1 MKDTDQKKIANSESP
16 GSVSEFPGVRSKTSR
31 TITIREF
38 VDTVRSD
45 RYRRQVLEYR
55 RLKALPGHEAE
66 AQAIKENMPCI
77 VPAGVCLNGHAVKDL
92 SVHSGLL
99 CVDLDHTDRRTQEVF
114 GLACSLP
121 FTYAS
126 IISISGEG
134 IKMLVRVRMEDVRQ
148 DYARLY
154 AAVGNAVSAHVGHP
168 YDEKCKILT
177 QPCFYS
183 YHPEAYYNAEAVAF
197 EMPEVV
203 PASAIHESASSAS
216 ASSASAASAS
226 AASATATSATEKRKM
241 LLSAAEAIP
250 GDVRGSVPTSACGF
264 IPRLLDDFERNNPFR
279 RGNRNDLA
287 LKLGRVAGSKGF
299 SPDEMEKLISLFSDR
314 YASGDFTAEDIR
326 QRVVA
331 GYQFVECLPKEQ
343 KEPARGQK
351 GVRVTYTPV
360 CGSNEDDAPEVVLE
374 KNDELRAD
382 APYIPDTVFASLPD
396 FLIRCCRYTSDKRE
410 RDMALLG
417 CLNSCSAIFPY
428 VSFLYKRSLYSP
440 HFYLASVAAA
450 GAGKGIMAFTAIL
463 LDPTQ
468 EYYDQIRRANKKAYE
483 QALLGWDSE
492 QQQARREKRLP
503 DINLKP
509 EEPKAQ
515 YLKISATTSK
525 SRLIEHLATAG
536 EVGCCMATTEI
547 NTMVSS
553 LGQDCGK
560 YEDILCKAAHHEE
573 VSSSY
578 KVDGEPIV
586 VKHPHLALNIAGTQE
601 QFYIFFRSLEVGLF
615 SRFAFYTRQQSQK
628 WESCAPGDEQVDLRG
643 YFQSLGKELLEMH
656 KVLLES
662 PTLVTFSPAQWQLHT
677 TLFSELLRRVLLEG
691 RDSSGSLIR
700 RAGLLGMRL
709 ATILTIFRKWEDY
722 RYAKEYCCTDADFRM
737 AMDIVRTLVEHS
749 LLLSTSLPDTN
760 QPPVSMH
767 RFHRLDEILSS
778 LSKKFT
784 YTDFVRSVQN
794 TGMSESTGKR
804 FLQKALKL
812 QYIVKEEN
820 SYRKRR
826 KPSSGQ
832 GYK

>member
-1 MKDTDQKKIANSESP
+1 MKDTDQKKNANSESP

-92 SVHSGLL
+92 SVHSRLL

-197 EMPEVV
+197 EMPEVM

-216 ASSASAASAS
+216 AASATAT
-226 AASATATSATEKRKM
+226 SATATSATEKRKM

-360 CGSNEDDAPEVVLE
+360 CGSNEEDAPEVVLE

-709 ATILTIFRKWEDY
+709 AAILTIFRKWEDY

-778 LSKKFT
+778 LSKEFT

>member
-92 SVHSGLL
+92 SVHSRLL

-216 ASSASAASAS
+216 ASSAS

-360 CGSNEDDAPEVVLE
+360 YGSNEEDAPEVVLE

-709 ATILTIFRKWEDY
+709 AAILTIFRKWEDY

-778 LSKKFT
+778 LSKEFT

-820 SYRKRR
+820 RYRKRR

>member
-92 SVHSGLL
+92 SVHSRLL

-154 AAVGNAVSAHVGHP
+154 AAVGNAVSAHVRHP

-216 ASSASAASAS
+216 ASSASAASA
-226 AASATATSATEKRKM
+226 TATSATEKRKM
-241 LLSAAEAIP
+241 SLSAAEAIP

-360 CGSNEDDAPEVVLE
+360 CGSNEEDAPEVVLE

-709 ATILTIFRKWEDY
+709 AAILTIFRKWEDY

-778 LSKKFT
+778 LSKEFT

>member
-92 SVHSGLL
+92 SVHSRLL

-154 AAVGNAVSAHVGHP
+154 AAVGNAVSAHVRHP

-216 ASSASAASAS
+216 ASSAS

-299 SPDEMEKLISLFSDR
+299 SPDEVEKLISLFSDR

-326 QRVVA
+326 QRVVT

-360 CGSNEDDAPEVVLE
+360 YGPNEDDAPEVVLE

-509 EEPKAQ
+509 EEPKDQ

-709 ATILTIFRKWEDY
+709 AAILTIFRKWEDY

-778 LSKKFT
+778 LSKEFT

>member
-92 SVHSGLL
+92 SVHSRLL

-216 ASSASAASAS
+216 ASSASAASA
-226 AASATATSATEKRKM
+226 TATSATEKRKM
-241 LLSAAEAIP
+241 SLSAAEAIP

-628 WESCAPGDEQVDLRG
+628 WESCAPGDEQVDLRS
-643 YFQSLGKELLEMH
+643 YFQGLGKELLEMH

-709 ATILTIFRKWEDY
+709 AAILTIFRKWEDY

-778 LSKKFT
+778 LSKEFT

>member
-92 SVHSGLL
+92 SVHSRLL

-216 ASSASAASAS
+216 A
-226 AASATATSATEKRKM
+226 ASATATSATEKRKM
-241 LLSAAEAIP
+241 SLSAAEAIP

-709 ATILTIFRKWEDY
+709 AAILTIFRKWEDY

-778 LSKKFT
+778 LSKEFT

>member
-92 SVHSGLL
+92 SVHSRLL

-216 ASSASAASAS
+216 ASSASAASA
-226 AASATATSATEKRKM
+226 TATSATEKRKM
-241 LLSAAEAIP
+241 SLSAAEAIP

-351 GVRVTYTPV
+351 GVRVTYIPV
-360 CGSNEDDAPEVVLE
+360 YGSNEDDAPEVVLE

-709 ATILTIFRKWEDY
+709 AAILTIFRKWEDY

-778 LSKKFT
+778 LSKEFT

>member
-92 SVHSGLL
+92 SVHSRLL

-216 ASSASAASAS
+216 ASSASAASAT
-226 AASATATSATEKRKM
+226 AASATEKRKM
-241 LLSAAEAIP
+241 SLSAAEAIP

-643 YFQSLGKELLEMH
+643 YFQGLGKELLEMH

-709 ATILTIFRKWEDY
+709 AAILTIFRKWEDY

-778 LSKKFT
+778 LSKEFT

>member
-1 MKDTDQKKIANSESP
+1 MKDTDQKKNANSESP

-92 SVHSGLL
+92 SVHSRLL

-134 IKMLVRVRMEDVRQ
+134 IKMLVRVRTEDVRQ

-216 ASSASAASAS
+216 ASSASAASA
-226 AASATATSATEKRKM
+226 TATSATEKRKM
-241 LLSAAEAIP
+241 SLSAAEAIP

-492 QQQARREKRLP
+492 QQQARREKSLP

-509 EEPKAQ
+509 EEPKDQ

-709 ATILTIFRKWEDY
+709 AAILTIFRKWEDY

-778 LSKKFT
+778 LSKEFT

>member
-92 SVHSGLL
+92 SVHSRLL

-197 EMPEVV
+197 EMPEVM
-203 PASAIHESASSAS
+203 PASAIYESAS
-216 ASSASAASAS
+216 SAS

-709 ATILTIFRKWEDY
+709 AAILTIFRKWEDY

-778 LSKKFT
+778 LSKEFT

>member
-92 SVHSGLL
+92 SVHSRLL

-154 AAVGNAVSAHVGHP
+154 AAVGNAVSAHVRHP

-203 PASAIHESASSAS
+203 PASAIHESAS
-216 ASSASAASAS
+216 SAS

-360 CGSNEDDAPEVVLE
+360 YGSNEDDAPEVVLE

-709 ATILTIFRKWEDY
+709 AAILTIFRKWEDY

-778 LSKKFT
+778 LSKEFT

>member
-92 SVHSGLL
+92 SVHSRLL

-154 AAVGNAVSAHVGHP
+154 AAVGNAVSAHVRHP

-216 ASSASAASAS
+216 ASSAS

-360 CGSNEDDAPEVVLE
+360 YGSNEEDAPEVVLE

-428 VSFLYKRSLYSP
+428 VTFLYKRSLYSP

-643 YFQSLGKELLEMH
+643 YFQGLGKELLEMH

-709 ATILTIFRKWEDY
+709 AAILTIFRKWEDY

-778 LSKKFT
+778 LSKEFT

>member
-92 SVHSGLL
+92 SVHSRLL

-154 AAVGNAVSAHVGHP
+154 AAVGNAVSAHVRHP

-216 ASSASAASAS
+216 ASSASAS
-226 AASATATSATEKRKM
+226 SATATSATEKRKM

-643 YFQSLGKELLEMH
+643 YFQGLGKELLEMH

-709 ATILTIFRKWEDY
+709 AAILTIFRKWEDY

-778 LSKKFT
+778 LSKEFT

>member
-216 ASSASAASAS
+216 ASSAS

-440 HFYLASVAAA
+440 HFYLASVAAT

-643 YFQSLGKELLEMH
+643 YFQGLGKELLEMH

-709 ATILTIFRKWEDY
+709 AAILTIFRKWEDY

-767 RFHRLDEILSS
+767 RFHRLDEILLS
-778 LSKKFT
+778 LSKEFT

>member
-92 SVHSGLL
+92 SVHSRLL

-216 ASSASAASAS
+216 ASSASAASA
-226 AASATATSATEKRKM
+226 TEKRKM
-241 LLSAAEAIP
+241 SLSAAEAIP

-396 FLIRCCRYTSDKRE
+396 FLIRCCRYTSE
-410 RDMALLG
+410 LLG

-709 ATILTIFRKWEDY
+709 AAILTIFRKWEDY

-778 LSKKFT
+778 LSKEFT

>member
-92 SVHSGLL
+92 SVHSRLL

-197 EMPEVV
+197 EMPEVM

-216 ASSASAASAS
+216 AASATAT
-226 AASATATSATEKRKM
+226 SATATSATEKRKM
-241 LLSAAEAIP
+241 SLSAAEAIP

-360 CGSNEDDAPEVVLE
+360 YGSNEDDAPEVVLE

-643 YFQSLGKELLEMH
+643 YFQGLGKELLEMH

-709 ATILTIFRKWEDY
+709 AAILTIFRKWEDY

-778 LSKKFT
+778 LSKEFT

-794 TGMSESTGKR
+794 IGMSESTGKR

>member
-92 SVHSGLL
+92 SVHSRLL

-197 EMPEVV
+197 EMPEVM
-203 PASAIHESASSAS
+203 PASAIHESAS
-216 ASSASAASAS
+216 SAS

-331 GYQFVECLPKEQ
+331 GYQFFECLPKEQ

-360 CGSNEDDAPEVVLE
+360 YGSNEEDAPEVVLE

-709 ATILTIFRKWEDY
+709 AAILTIFRKWEDY

-778 LSKKFT
+778 LSKEFT

>member
-1 MKDTDQKKIANSESP
+1 MKDTDQKKNANSESP

-92 SVHSGLL
+92 SVHSRLL

-134 IKMLVRVRMEDVRQ
+134 IKMLVRVRTEDVRQ

-216 ASSASAASAS
+216 ASSASAASA
-226 AASATATSATEKRKM
+226 TATSATEKRKM
-241 LLSAAEAIP
+241 SLSAAEAIP

-709 ATILTIFRKWEDY
+709 AAILTIFRKWEDY

-778 LSKKFT
+778 LSKEFT

>member
-1 MKDTDQKKIANSESP
+1 MRDTDQKKIANSESP

-92 SVHSGLL
+92 SVHSRLL

-197 EMPEVV
+197 EMPEVM

-216 ASSASAASAS
+216 A
-226 AASATATSATEKRKM
+226 ASATAASATEKRKM

-360 CGSNEDDAPEVVLE
+360 YGSNEEDAPEVVLE

-483 QALLGWDSE
+483 QALLRWDAE

-503 DINLKP
+503 DINVKP

-709 ATILTIFRKWEDY
+709 AAILTIFRKWEDY

-778 LSKKFT
+778 LSKEFT

>member
-92 SVHSGLL
+92 SVHSRLL

-216 ASSASAASAS
+216 ASSAS

-643 YFQSLGKELLEMH
+643 YFQGLGKELLEMH

-709 ATILTIFRKWEDY
+709 AAILTIFRKWEDY

-778 LSKKFT
+778 LSKEFT

-832 GYK
+832 GYKCP

>member
-1 MKDTDQKKIANSESP
+1 MKDTDQKKNANSESP

-92 SVHSGLL
+92 SVHSRLL

-216 ASSASAASAS
+216 ASSAS

-360 CGSNEDDAPEVVLE
+360 CGSNEEDAPEVVLE

-709 ATILTIFRKWEDY
+709 AAILTIFRKWEDY

-778 LSKKFT
+778 LSKEFT